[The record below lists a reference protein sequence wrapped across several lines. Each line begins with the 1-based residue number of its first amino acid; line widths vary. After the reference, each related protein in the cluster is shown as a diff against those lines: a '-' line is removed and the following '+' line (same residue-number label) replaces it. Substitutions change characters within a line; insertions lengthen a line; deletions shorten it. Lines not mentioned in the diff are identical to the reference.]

1 LDVIWD
7 EEAIDAFEEIRDLL
21 ERRSPTLAA
30 AFAERVWSQLDRIA
44 TFPESAAMVPEHEN
58 PGLRQIRV
66 GSYRLIYRLTFDGIH
81 VEGFLHMSV
90 RLDG

>member
-1 LDVIWD
+1 
-7 EEAIDAFEEIRDLL
+7 
-21 ERRSPTLAA
+21 
-30 AFAERVWSQLDRIA
+30 
-44 TFPESAAMVPEHEN
+44 MVPEHEN